1 MVDDRHPTW
10 LRRFLDQ
17 GTTWQK
23 LLLAFGAIAGALL
36 AIGSLAVAINKLVG
50 GDDRPTSS
58 ELATTS
64 NSGGAQMFGTADPLR
79 SETAD
84 VNRLVA
90 LLTLAARTYAAEPNS
105 PDSRVTLDFRVD
117 AEPQDSGRIKLN
129 YGCPNEPPCE
139 AQLQA
144 WEPTMFE
151 VNQGATLF
159 KGVYIVRIQRGQPDR
174 NIEFGL
180 RKVAELTG

>member
-1 MVDDRHPTW
+1 MDGDRHPIW

-36 AIGSLAVAINKLVG
+36 AIGALAAALNRLVDS
-50 GDDRPTSS
+50 DDGPTRS
-58 ELATTS
+58 EPATTS
-64 NSGGAQMFGTADPLR
+64 SSDGAPTFRRADPLK

-84 VNRLVA
+84 VDELVA
-90 LLTLAARTYAAEPNS
+90 LLTLAADAYAAEPNS
-105 PDSRVTLDFRVD
+105 PDSRVVLDFHVD

-129 YGCPNEPPCE
+129 YGCPNDPPCE
-139 AQLQA
+139 AALQA
-144 WEPTMFE
+144 WAPTMFD

-159 KGVYIVRIQRGQPDR
+159 EGVYTVRVQQGQPDR